1 MSSPV
6 SYIAQDGIATISMDD
21 GKVNALSNDMLDG
34 LNATFDKAEAA
45 GEVVILTG
53 RPGMFSAGFD
63 LSIIM
68 HGPQKA
74 LALMEKGGAF
84 SRRLLTFPTP
94 VICAV
99 SGHAMA
105 MGSYLL
111 LACDYCIG
119 VDGDYKIGMNEV
131 AIGMTMPQAGVDIA
145 EARLAMPYVR
155 RAVNNAEIFNPHS
168 AMAAGFLHSVVTPED
183 LTTAAQAKAEQLRKL
198 DMTAFAATKLKSV
211 APLLEILKRAVEA
224 DKQAD
229 IFKGT

>member
-1 MSSPV
+1 MSNPV
-6 SYIAQDGIATISMDD
+6 SYTAQNGIATIAMDD

-34 LNATFDKAEAA
+34 LNAAFDKAEAA
-45 GEVVILTG
+45 GEVVIFTG
-53 RPGMFSAGFD
+53 RPNMFSAGFD
-63 LSIIM
+63 LSVIM
-68 HGPQKA
+68 QGPEKA

-119 VDGDYKIGMNEV
+119 IDGDFKIGMNEV

-155 RAVNNAEIFNPHS
+155 RAVNNAEIFNPES
-168 AMAAGFLHSVVTPED
+168 ALAAGFLHSVMPPKD
-183 LTTAAQAKAEQLRKL
+183 LPTAAQAKAEQLRKL

-211 APLLEILKRAVEA
+211 APLLEILKRAIEA

-229 IFKGT
+229 IFKGS

>member
-1 MSSPV
+1 MTNPV
-6 SYIAQDGIATISMDD
+6 SYTAQDGIVTISMDD
-21 GKVNALSNDMLDG
+21 GKVNALSNDMLNG
-34 LNATFDKAEAA
+34 LNAAFDKAETA
-45 GEVVILTG
+45 GEVVIFIG

-68 HGPQKA
+68 QGPEKA

-119 VDGDYKIGMNEV
+119 SDGKFKIGMNEV

-145 EARLAMPYVR
+145 ADRLAAPYVR
-155 RAVNNAEIFNPHS
+155 RAVNNAEIFNPES
-168 AMAAGFLHSVVTPED
+168 AMAAGFLHSVVMPED
-183 LTTAAQAKAEQLRKL
+183 LPAAAQAKAEQLRKL

-211 APLLEILKRAVEA
+211 APLLEILKRAIEA

-229 IFKGT
+229 IFKGS

>member
-1 MSSPV
+1 MTSLVTYSTK
-6 SYIAQDGIATISMDD
+6 SGIATIAMDD
-21 GKVNALSNDMLDG
+21 GKVNALSNDMLDQ
-34 LNATFDKAEAA
+34 LNAGFDKAEAA
-45 GEVVILTG
+45 GEVVVFTG
-53 RPGMFSAGFD
+53 RQGMFCAGFD
-63 LSIIM
+63 LNIM
-68 HGPQKA
+68 MQGPEKV

-99 SGHAMA
+99 NGHAMA

-119 VDGDYKIGMNEV
+119 VEGNFKIGMNEV

-145 EARLAMPYVR
+145 EARLAAPYVR
-155 RAVNNAEIFNPHS
+155 RAVNNAEIFTPKT
-168 AMAAGFLHSVVTPED
+168 ALTAGFLHSLVTPND
-183 LTTAAQAKAEQLRKL
+183 LQAAAHSKAEQMRKL

-211 APLLEILKRAVEA
+211 EPLLDILKHAVEA